1 MDAVEVL
8 RKLYVK
14 PSVLF
19 AHRESQFRN
28 LGKCSTVPIERRK
41 WLTKLLSKLNMLKA
55 LCEKHGIVDP
65 GK

>member
-1 MDAVEVL
+1 M
-8 RKLYVK
+8 K

-19 AHRESQFRN
+19 AHRESQLKN

-65 GK
+65 EK